1 MKRLTAT
8 ICLTITVLLGST
20 GVSWTQ
26 TDPLSILNPKNFAS
40 FMEKKMQPML
50 PIKLSNNLTIFAVK
64 AHGRTFI
71 TRFRFVS
78 KIKNQTRFGAIFEKN
93 HIKSYC
99 QNSDAL
105 SLLFLN
111 MGGVHLRQ
119 LYNRRGKIFHQFTI
133 NSCP

>member
-1 MKRLTAT
+1 MKKLTAT
-8 ICLTITVLLGST
+8 ICLTIAVLLGSA

-26 TDPLSILNPKNFAS
+26 TDPFAILNPKDFAS

-50 PIKLSNNLTIFAVK
+50 PLKLSKSVTIFSIK

-71 TRFRFVS
+71 TRYRFVF

-93 HIKSYC
+93 HIKGYC
-99 QNSDAL
+99 QNSDVL